1 VYTDHSVIASRLLAV
16 AYARVWSLSDLHLW
30 LSPLA
35 TILSLPQPRDSS
47 TLDHHQR
54 YRRATYIRLISPSME
69 VGADNTPPS
78 NPDMAAELLDAN
90 RRALALAL
98 KKTDTNNSNTSA
110 ARLEMMKAESRFHSL
125 KRRGRALRYEEATAA
140 REYGQSW
147 CESFSQS
154 LLNKLPRELRDMIY
168 DHLLPRSA
176 EVSLLGQD
184 WRVSSGPRWTFSS
197 WNDSELDPI
206 PHYLTSEFMGTAFQK
221 EILEELHR
229 RAKHSI
235 YRPNDV
241 EEFLE
246 NGLPLASL
254 PLRAFDFVR
263 SLTVLL
269 SFQPHQ
275 DVNKLTWRRT
285 AQFELR
291 QHLEGDPQHLESV
304 ATNHT
309 FEKKV
314 KVLAVIAKIKQLNK
328 LELHILIRTWTPT
341 GARGFER
348 ALVPFVHDL
357 QDRGVKVDGEVQSYR
372 RDSRRNTDIYSSWKC
387 DFTRPGSR

>member
-1 VYTDHSVIASRLLAV
+1 
-16 AYARVWSLSDLHLW
+16 
-30 LSPLA
+30 
-35 TILSLPQPRDSS
+35 
-47 TLDHHQR
+47 
-54 YRRATYIRLISPSME
+54 ME
-69 VGADNTPPS
+69 VGIDNIPPS
-78 NPDMAAELLDAN
+78 TPNMAAELLDAN

-98 KKTDTNNSNTSA
+98 KKTDANNSNTSA

-140 REYGQSW
+140 EQYGQSW
-147 CESFSQS
+147 CQS
-154 LLNKLPRELRDMIY
+154 LSQGLFEKLPRELRDMIY
-168 DHLLPRSA
+168 DHLLPHSA
-176 EVSLLGQD
+176 EASLLGQD

-206 PHYLTSEFMGTAFQK
+206 PHYLRSEFMGTAFQK
-221 EILEELHR
+221 EIMEELHR
-229 RAKHSI
+229 RAHISI
-235 YRPNDV
+235 YPPDDV
-241 EEFLE
+241 EKFLE
-246 NGLPLASL
+246 NGVRLASL

-269 SFQPHQ
+269 SFQAHQ
-275 DVNKLTWRRT
+275 DVDKLRWRRT
-285 AQFELR
+285 GQYDLR
-291 QHLEGDPQHLESV
+291 RNSGGDRQNLESV

-372 RDSRRNTDIYSSWKC
+372 RDSRRNTDTYSSWKC
-387 DFTRPGSR
+387 DFTRPGLR